1 MEGAYSRAQTQECLL
16 NSVSIVI
23 QALRTAAI
31 FAEVNFVRRGIY
43 FYCAVRRVKFR
54 DRFSGV

>member
-1 MEGAYSRAQTQECLL
+1 MLKPKKCPL